1 MSLFSP
7 EALLTKMCDSGICTA
22 PKPLIN
28 FKRVPANEDGH
39 SDACKTCTTLAKQGI
54 EARDLTVR
62 RIRREN
68 YYKLK
73 ESKELAADI
82 NHLKYAKI

>member
-1 MSLFSP
+1 MSIYAPDNLLF
-7 EALLTKMCDSGICTA
+7 KMCNSGRCTA
-22 PKPLIN
+22 PKPLTN
-28 FKRVPANEDGH
+28 FKRVAANEDGH
-39 SDACKTCTTLAKQGI
+39 SDTCKTCTTLAKQGQ
-54 EARDLTVR
+54 ESRDLTVR

>member
-7 EALLTKMCDSGICTA
+7 DALLTKMCDSGICTA

-39 SDACKTCTTLAKQGI
+39 SDTCKTCVTLAKQG
-54 EARDLTVR
+54 EKSRDLTVR

-68 YYKLK
+68 YYKHK
-73 ESKELAADI
+73 EGQDLACEL